1 MELLGQ
7 NRPAYEAGEFE
18 LGEEPVDVTAV
29 PDERQERLLP
39 GARQD
44 WLEPT
49 CTQDMAQ
56 ELAGDGII
64 IDNQYLGSCILR

>member
-18 LGEEPVDVTAV
+18 LREEPVDVTAV

-39 GARQD
+39 GAR
-44 WLEPT
+44 
-49 CTQDMAQ
+49 
-56 ELAGDGII
+56 
-64 IDNQYLGSCILR
+64 